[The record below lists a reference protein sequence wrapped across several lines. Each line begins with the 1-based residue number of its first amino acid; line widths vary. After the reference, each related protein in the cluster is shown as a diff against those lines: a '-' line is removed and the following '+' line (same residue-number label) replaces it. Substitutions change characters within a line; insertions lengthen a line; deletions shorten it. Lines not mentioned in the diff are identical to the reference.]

1 MERLPGDSEVAGDD
15 GLGDPRTDA
24 GFRVT
29 DLFDSESGLLRI
41 RYWTSGQVTARLAAA
56 AREGAKSL
64 QVRKVSQRVNN
75 TRTVDRTDQTLIS
88 PIG

>member
-1 MERLPGDSEVAGDD
+1 MERLPGDSQVAGDD

-41 RYWTSGQVTARLAAA
+41 LEGYARRAGCL
-56 AREGAKSL
+56 R
-64 QVRKVSQRVNN
+64 Q
-75 TRTVDRTDQTLIS
+75 
-88 PIG
+88 